1 MMAIR
6 HKCVEMYFIKTTSD
20 CFRMGFFFIFNWT
33 ARWEKR
39 QKERERRWGFLP
51 VSVDTL
57 LPPEPQSTR
66 EEETEGQFMDIEI
79 LM

>member
-1 MMAIR
+1 M
-6 HKCVEMYFIKTTSD
+6 
-20 CFRMGFFFIFNWT
+20 
-33 ARWEKR
+33 R
-39 QKERERRWGFLP
+39 QKERERRRGFLP

-66 EEETEGQFMDIEI
+66 EEEIEGQFMDIEI

>member
-1 MMAIR
+1 ML
-6 HKCVEMYFIKTTSD
+6 KCISLKQLQIVFLWA
-20 CFRMGFFFIFNWT
+20 FFIFNWT